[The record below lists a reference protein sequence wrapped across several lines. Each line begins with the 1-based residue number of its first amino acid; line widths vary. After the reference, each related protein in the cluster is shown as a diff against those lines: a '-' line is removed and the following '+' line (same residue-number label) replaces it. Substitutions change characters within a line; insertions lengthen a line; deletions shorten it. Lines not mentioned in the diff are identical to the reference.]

1 MYSARV
7 AVRTSPWKGLF
18 VQFGIHL
25 RPTADGADIR
35 EVARMIEAAGFD
47 ALYLPEHTHIPVGV
61 RGLAD
66 TSPEWL
72 EWCKRMLDPFTAL
85 AAVASVTDQLL
96 LGTGVCLLPQHD
108 PIVLAK
114 TVATLD
120 VLSNGRVLLG
130 IGAGWNEPE
139 MRNHGVDPRTRFRRM
154 REHVLAMQAI
164 WTQDEAEFHGE
175 FVDFDPI
182 WLWPKPVQRPHPP
195 IVVGGEGRTVL
206 ERVIEYGDEWMPND
220 HPELLERIAEL
231 NLLSTRA
238 GRGRAPVTAFAVD
251 RDRERVEQLQ
261 QAGVRRCVFNLR
273 SSSIEEVRDGL
284 RRIGEVAG
292 LASP

>member
-1 MYSARV
+1 M
-7 AVRTSPWKGLF
+7 L
-18 VQFGIHL
+18 FGIHV
-25 RPTADGADIR
+25 RPTADGADILD
-35 EVARMIEAAGFD
+35 VARMVEAAGFD

-61 RGLAD
+61 RGLQDA
-66 TSPEWL
+66 SPEWL

-85 AAVASVTDQLL
+85 AAVSSVTDSLL

-120 VLSNGRVLLG
+120 TLSNGRALLG
-130 IGAGWNEPE
+130 IGAGWNEAE
-139 MRNHGVDPRTRFRRM
+139 MRHHGVDPRTRFRRM

-182 WLWPKPVQRPHPP
+182 WLWPKPVQRPHLP

-206 ERVIEYGDEWMPND
+206 DRVLDYGDEWMPND
-220 HPELLERIAEL
+220 HAEL
-231 NLLSTRA
+231 IERSAALQERA
-238 GRGRAPVTAFAVD
+238 RSEGCEPIPVTAFAVD
-251 RDRERVEQLQ
+251 VDRRRIEELEA
-261 QAGVRRCVFNLR
+261 AGMHRCVFNLR
-273 SSSIEEVRDGL
+273 TGSVDEAREGLQRIERA
-284 RRIGEVAG
+284 IA
-292 LASP
+292 AA